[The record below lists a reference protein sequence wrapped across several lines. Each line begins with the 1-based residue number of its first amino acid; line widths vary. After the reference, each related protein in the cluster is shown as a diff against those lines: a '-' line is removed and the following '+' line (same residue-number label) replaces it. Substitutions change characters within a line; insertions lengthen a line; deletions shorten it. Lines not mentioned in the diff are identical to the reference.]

1 MRRLSSACGFALLA
15 LSCAPF
21 AQATDYLIRVPAN
34 VDLTP
39 PPPVTPPAPAIS
51 VELADQPLP
60 EGEVGKPYSFDFST
74 LLSISGSDEGYNLND
89 VAWSLG
95 GGTLPEGLAL
105 NASGT
110 LGGTPASAH
119 QGHID
124 VGARYAGKEAL
135 KRYGLKISKKTSCDL
150 PWGGTLN
157 QGQNVLAYTAATA
170 TWPNFCSSTASFRS
184 CENGVL
190 SGQGEFNQ
198 CADSIPPSAVTNAA
212 LNLHKLA
219 KGGAIIKTPPFTMSG
234 WVNIGATGQGPVF
247 TLSRYYSHSSIGA
260 IESAIVVRNSS
271 GTRYLSWVKS
281 YDVSSSSLYGSGE
294 NIRAINPGEWFYLT
308 AEVDKDYLL
317 KVAINGVFLYQ
328 KKLYAIEPYS
338 EAGSQGVAGT
348 WGTIGYGT
356 PNSFAFNLSGEIR
369 NMYVWPQMIYNGANF
384 TPPPRQ

>member
-1 MRRLSSACGFALLA
+1 MPASLRSFSMRRLSSACGFALLA

-51 VELADQPLP
+51 VELADQLLP

-124 VGARYAGKEAL
+124 VGARYAGKESL

-190 SGQGEFNQ
+190 SG
-198 CADSIPPSAVTNAA
+198 I
-212 LNLHKLA
+212 
-219 KGGAIIKTPPFTMSG
+219 
-234 WVNIGATGQGPVF
+234 
-247 TLSRYYSHSSIGA
+247 
-260 IESAIVVRNSS
+260 
-271 GTRYLSWVKS
+271 
-281 YDVSSSSLYGSGE
+281 DVLM
-294 NIRAINPGEWFYLT
+294 RT
-308 AEVDKDYLL
+308 
-317 KVAINGVFLYQ
+317 
-328 KKLYAIEPYS
+328 
-338 EAGSQGVAGT
+338 
-348 WGTIGYGT
+348 
-356 PNSFAFNLSGEIR
+356 
-369 NMYVWPQMIYNGANF
+369 
-384 TPPPRQ
+384 